1 MFALIDCNNFYA
13 SCERLF
19 RPDLAHRPIVV
30 LSNNDGCVIARS
42 QEAKALGIS
51 MGEPF
56 FKIRAL
62 CKSEGVTVF
71 SSNFKLYGD
80 ISRRIM
86 AFIEEQW
93 PSAEVYSIDEA
104 FLNLQGL
111 STEAALIF
119 TEDLAQRIRQAI
131 GIPVSIGLG
140 PSKTLAKTANYLAK
154 KHQQRAVFAL
164 LPDNKAWLT
173 RTPVEEIW
181 GVGRDWGK
189 KLRHAGIT
197 DAYALAQADTAF
209 LRKRFNVI
217 MLRTALE
224 LRGIACHGLKDS
236 QPKQSIISSKS
247 FGKSQTELAYLEQAI
262 SNHAR
267 RAWEKLRNQGSC
279 VRIISI
285 YARTNRFR
293 EDLPQYRNQV
303 IVQLNTPSDDL
314 RSITEAAKHGI
325 RRIFKPGFYY
335 AKVGLSLLD
344 LCPRN
349 AVSQDLFEPMST
361 EACQKKDALMQAI
374 EGVQK
379 RYGRGSLRLAAEG
392 FVQPWSMKSEQKS
405 PNYTTSWQELP
416 IVHIK

>member
-19 RPDLAHRPIVV
+19 RPDLANRPIVV

-42 QEAKALGIS
+42 QEAKALGIA

-56 FKIRAL
+56 FKIRAV
-62 CKSEGVTVF
+62 CKSEQVAVF

-93 PSAEVYSIDEA
+93 PNAEVYSIDEA

-111 STEAALIF
+111 SLESALSF
-119 TEDLAQRIRQAI
+119 AEDLAKRIRQAI
-131 GIPVSIGLG
+131 GIPVSIGIG

-164 LPDNKAWLT
+164 LPENKAWLT

-181 GVGRDWGK
+181 GIGRDWGK
-189 KLRHAGIT
+189 KLRHAGIA
-197 DAYALAQADTAF
+197 DAYALAQTDTAF

-224 LRGIACHGLKDS
+224 LRGIVCRGLEDN
-236 QPKQSIISSKS
+236 QPRQSIISSKS
-247 FGKSQTELAYLEQAI
+247 FGKAQTEQNYLEQAI

-267 RAWEKLRNQGSC
+267 RAWEKLRQQGSC
-279 VRIISI
+279 VRLISV

-293 EDLPQYRNQV
+293 EDLPQYRNQ
-303 IVQLNTPSDDL
+303 ITVQLSNPSDDL
-314 RSITEAAKHGI
+314 RRITEAAKQGLQK
-325 RRIFKPGFYY
+325 IFKPGFYY
-335 AKVGLSLLD
+335 TKVGIRLLD
-344 LCPRN
+344 LCPQD
-349 AVSQDLFEPMST
+349 AITKDLFESPSQ

-374 EGVQK
+374 ERVQE

-392 FVQPWSMKSEQKS
+392 YVQPWAMKSEQKS